1 MTTQSPSTR
10 ISRPISKFS
19 CQFSFGYC
27 YRGSLVIV
35 PTPIGN
41 LGDLSLR
48 QYEALTQSDIIA
60 CEDTRKTGK
69 MIELIRQKRMKDK
82 FKREFGATIDDFFE
96 EEAPKAAKSNASS
109 SNPAVRDTFVSDMK
123 CRQLP

>member
-1 MTTQSPSTR
+1 MKNNHLTSNLS
-10 ISRPISKFS
+10 IDHL
-19 CQFSFGYC
+19 
-27 YRGSLVIV
+27 YRGSLVIC

-69 MIELIRQKRMKDK
+69 MLELIRQRRIKDK
-82 FKREFGATIDDFFE
+82 FKKEFGATMEEFFE
-96 EEAPKAAKSNASS
+96 
-109 SNPAVRDTFVSDMK
+109 DDMQINK
-123 CRQLP
+123 N

>member
-1 MTTQSPSTR
+1 ML
-10 ISRPISKFS
+10 INISKN
-19 CQFSFGYC
+19 
-27 YRGSLVIV
+27 RGSLIIC

-69 MIELIRQKRMKDK
+69 MLEIIKQRRIKDR
-82 FKREFGATIDDFFE
+82 FKREFGSSMEEFYEDHDLPNAKEATKQTSE
-96 EEAPKAAKSNASS
+96 S
-109 SNPAVRDTFVSDMK
+109 
-123 CRQLP
+123 